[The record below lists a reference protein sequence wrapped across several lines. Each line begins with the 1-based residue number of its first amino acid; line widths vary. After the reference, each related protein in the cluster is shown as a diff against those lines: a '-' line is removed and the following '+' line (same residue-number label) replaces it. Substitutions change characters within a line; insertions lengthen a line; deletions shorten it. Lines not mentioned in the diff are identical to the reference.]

1 MQTGRI
7 RQCIMYRMAQRCV
20 DIMNVKNV
28 ENKICGATDIA
39 LTELGHKQA
48 VETGK
53 KILEQ
58 GIKAD
63 EILYSPLIRAKDT
76 ALHIAEITGIPAREE
91 ARLKEQNFGK
101 YESTPRDGAE
111 FREAKK
117 QFVNCYEGGESML
130 HLAQRIY
137 NLLDEVAASDKTYIL
152 VAHNGIARVV
162 QSYFYE
168 MTNEEY
174 AAFGVSPEWRT
185 FMLGKRKGKQRREYV
200 RDYVLY
206 DLETTGIS
214 SLYDEVIEISA
225 VKVRN
230 GKIVDE
236 FSELVNPGRPIPYAA
251 SSVNNI
257 SDKMVENARSFE
269 KVLPEFLAFAGDDVL
284 AGHNIAGFDM
294 KFLYRDCE
302 KYFGQTLTNDYI
314 DTLAIAKLCFPEWKH
329 RKLSDL
335 AEHYGISTKGA
346 HRALADCRM
355 NQQVFELMAKESG
368 GTSAKQTEE
377 KICPRCGLA
386 LKKRNGRF
394 GGFWGCTG
402 FPDCRYTENV

>member
-1 MQTGRI
+1 MSG
-7 RQCIMYRMAQRCV
+7 IMCFM
-20 DIMNVKNV
+20 
-28 ENKICGATDIA
+28 
-39 LTELGHKQA
+39 
-48 VETGK
+48 
-53 KILEQ
+53 IL
-58 GIKAD
+58 K
-63 EILYSPLIRAKDT
+63 
-76 ALHIAEITGIPAREE
+76 
-91 ARLKEQNFGK
+91 
-101 YESTPRDGAE
+101 PR
-111 FREAKK
+111 
-117 QFVNCYEGGESML
+117 
-130 HLAQRIY
+130 
-137 NLLDEVAASDKTYIL
+137 
-152 VAHNGIARVV
+152 
-162 QSYFYE
+162 
-168 MTNEEY
+168 
-174 AAFGVSPEWRT
+174 
-185 FMLGKRKGKQRREYV
+185 
-200 RDYVLY
+200 
-206 DLETTGIS
+206 GIS

-251 SSVNNI
+251 SRVNNI
-257 SDKMVENARSFE
+257 SDKNGGKCASFE
-269 KVLPEFLAFAGDDVL
+269 KSYRNFLHLPGDDVL

-314 DTLAIAKLCFPEWKH
+314 DTAIAKLCFPEWKH